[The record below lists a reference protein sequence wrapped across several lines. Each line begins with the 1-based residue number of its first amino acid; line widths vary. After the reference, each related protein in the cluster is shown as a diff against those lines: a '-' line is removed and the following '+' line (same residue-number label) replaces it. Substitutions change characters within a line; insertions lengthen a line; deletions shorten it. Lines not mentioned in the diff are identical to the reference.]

1 MLLSRPIITRGE
13 NMAINPMQLLKMKG
27 MWDQF
32 TQRHPKFPAFLKAM
46 SQGAITEGSILE
58 ITVTTA
64 DGRKLSSNLKITAED
79 MTLMEELKHGMK

>member
-1 MLLSRPIITRGE
+1 
-13 NMAINPMQLLKMKG
+13 MAIDPMQLLKMKG

-46 SQGAITEGSILE
+46 TQGAITEGSVIE

-64 DGRKLSSNLKITAED
+64 EGKVISSNLKVSKED
-79 MTLMEELKHGMK
+79 MEMVEEMKRAGK

>member
-1 MLLSRPIITRGE
+1 
-13 NMAINPMQLLKMKG
+13 MAINPMQILKIKG

-46 SQGAITEGSILE
+46 SQGAISEGSVLE

-79 MTLMEELKHGMK
+79 MALVEELKNGIK

>member
-1 MLLSRPIITRGE
+1 
-13 NMAINPMQLLKMKG
+13 MQLLKLKG

-46 SQGAITEGSILE
+46 TQGAVTEGSVIE

-64 DGRKLSSNLKITAED
+64 DGRRISSNLKVTRED
-79 MTLMEELKHGMK
+79 MELVEEVKNGMKG